1 MERDAMKSS
10 RPHPLESVVLR
21 MADAGEILD
30 VTTVACALAGGL
42 FREKKG
48 RNAYRVVAAD
58 VLGYMTS
65 QGKLI
70 QHGDFGPRP
79 EDGGPYF
86 TAKLWTRRSE

>member
-10 RPHPLESVVLR
+10 RPHPLESVALR

-86 TAKLWTRRSE
+86 TVRPWMRRS